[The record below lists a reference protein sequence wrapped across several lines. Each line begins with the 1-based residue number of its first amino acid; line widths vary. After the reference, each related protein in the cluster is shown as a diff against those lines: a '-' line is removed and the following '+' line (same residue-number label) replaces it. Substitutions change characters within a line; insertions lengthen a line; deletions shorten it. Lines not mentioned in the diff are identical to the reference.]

1 MNWHKLLTGVHHVLN
16 EPVLNVVDVV
26 AVERDAVAVEE
37 GHEGI
42 VLGHVVLGPLV
53 WNNGN

>member
-1 MNWHKLLTGVHHVLN
+1 MNGLNWHKLLTGVHHVLN

-53 WNNGN
+53 